1 MLQRKNIAT
10 DNLHKI
16 SYKNSIN
23 ENSKDLHPRNHTEK
37 EERVRENQWLTIWSK
52 NNSKRKFWIEK
63 NFFVKTKAS
72 VYRINSQPE
81 IQNSHSIFHS

>member
-10 DNLHKI
+10 DNLRKI

-37 EERVRENQWLTIWSK
+37 EERVRENQ
-52 NNSKRKFWIEK
+52 
-63 NFFVKTKAS
+63 
-72 VYRINSQPE
+72 
-81 IQNSHSIFHS
+81 